1 MIRFVRAD
9 FGFILL
15 GLGVFKVID
24 DDILMIGR
32 QLVVGRST
40 TLPIYEEAESV
51 SSRFGIDGDPMHISP
66 NINRDTESTH
76 CFFKRSAF
84 LSVNVPRT

>member
-1 MIRFVRAD
+1 MVRFVRAD
-9 FGFILL
+9 LGFIVL
-15 GLGVFKVID
+15 GFGVFKVID

-32 QLVVGRST
+32 QLVVGRGT

-51 SSRFGIDGDPMHISP
+51 SSRLRIDGNPMHVP
-66 NINRDTESTH
+66 PKINRDTERTH